1 MKSLFRS
8 KRTGSGRETVV
19 RMTRTTG
26 QHLFDHMRAD
36 PHREQMAFALGHHT
50 QTPDGTMFL
59 LRELILPD
67 EVDLAEQSV
76 AGIRPTQAFLTHAY
90 WSALQSHSTIIEFH
104 THPGAA
110 PPTFSG
116 TDDFH
121 ALRNARY
128 IAQKFPDPVTLVLIV
143 GNNLFDAFDGVV
155 YDRHQGEFRQLD
167 RLEVLGRPTRVWSMG
182 KVNRQE
188 LGTLP
193 AVFDRQQRIPGWN
206 QPAIEAQCVGI
217 IGVGGNGAPLLQT
230 LLSIG
235 AGRHGFVAI
244 ADHDLVEHSNL
255 PRLPYACDHHVGKP
269 KVAAATEYARL
280 KSPST
285 KLYPFQCR
293 FNEQAVSERFKM
305 ATVIFF
311 CGDSDGGRKEAN
323 EFSTRYGIPLIDL
336 GCDIQVSESQVIAG
350 GQVRLV
356 LPGENGCLVCCG
368 GFDAGQAALDQMS
381 QEARTERAARGYVQ
395 GADAQATPSVA
406 NLNGLTA
413 QYALSQFLALVHGE
427 QFAQWDY
434 LHFDQFT
441 GRTIP
446 ARTTRLE
453 QCPLCGRSG
462 HLLHGE
468 VAHNSA
474 RHKPKSAKFK
484 REASKK
490 VPSTIPKKD
499 AQDD

>member
-1 MKSLFRS
+1 MKSLFHNS
-8 KRTGSGRETVV
+8 TSGLGHETVV
-19 RMTRTTG
+19 RMTLTTG
-26 QHLFDHMRAD
+26 QALFNHMRAD
-36 PHREQMAFALGHHT
+36 RNREQMAFALGHHA

-67 EVDLAEQSV
+67 ELDLAEQSV
-76 AGIRPTQAFLTHAY
+76 AGICPTQAFLTHVY
-90 WSALQSHSTIIEFH
+90 WSALRSQSSIIEFH
-104 THPGAA
+104 THPGSA

-121 ALRNARY
+121 ALRNAQY
-128 IAQKFPDPVTLVLIV
+128 IAQKFPDPVTLALIV
-143 GNNLFDAFDGVV
+143 GNNLFDAFDGAV
-155 YDRHQGEFRQLD
+155 YDRRHGEFRQLD

-182 KVNRQE
+182 NECRQE
-188 LGTLP
+188 LGSSP
-193 AVFDRQQRIPGWN
+193 VVFDRQQRIPGWN
-206 QPAIEAQCVGI
+206 QPAIEAQRIGI

-235 AGRHGFVAI
+235 AGRRGFVAI
-244 ADHDLVEHSNL
+244 ADHDLVEDSNL
-255 PRLPYACDHHVGKP
+255 PRLPYASDHHVGKP
-269 KVAAATEYARL
+269 KVVAATEYANV

-293 FNEQAVSERFKM
+293 FNDPSVAERFKM

-323 EFSTRYGIPLIDL
+323 EFSTRFGIPLIDL

-350 GQVRLV
+350 GQIRLV
-356 LPGENGCLVCCG
+356 LPGENACLVCCG

-381 QEARTERAARGYVQ
+381 NESRAEHAAVGYVQ

-446 ARTTRLE
+446 ARTTRLD
-453 QCPLCGRSG
+453 QCPQCGHSG
-462 HLLHGE
+462 RLLYG
-468 VAHNSA
+468 
-474 RHKPKSAKFK
+474 KSAHDSAPPRPAPEKFK
-484 REASKK
+484 REPSDK
-490 VPSTIPKKD
+490 VPSIVPRTSD
-499 AQDD
+499 QDS